1 VSEKTVINFQVK
13 GEGPSG
19 SSPAMFSNFLAVS
32 QVGTEVQFE
41 FVFLDLNLLAGML
54 EQLKAAG
61 AGTTPTVEGKTVAKV
76 VMPAAVF
83 AQMKGHFDRIYNA
96 LAQEGIPPK
105 PSEDKKDE
113 RHSTSNARL
122 S

>member
-1 VSEKTVINFQVK
+1 MSEKTIVNFQVK

-19 SSPAMFSNFLAVS
+19 PAPALFSNFLAVS

-61 AGTTPTVEGKTVAKV
+61 ATTTPTVEGKTVAKV

-83 AQMKGHFDRIYNA
+83 AQMKAHFDKIYNA
-96 LAQEGIPPK
+96 LAQEGIPPI
-105 PSEDKKDE
+105 PSEEKKDE
-113 RHSTSNARL
+113 RHSTSNVG
-122 S
+122 

>member
-1 VSEKTVINFQVK
+1 MSEKTTVNFQVK
-13 GEGPSG
+13 GEGPG
-19 SSPAMFSNFLAVS
+19 GQAQALFSNFLAVS

-61 AGTTPTVEGKTVAKV
+61 AGSITTSPTVEGKTVAKV

-83 AQMKGHFDRIYNA
+83 AQMKEHFDKIYNA

-105 PSEDKKDE
+105 AEEKKDE
-113 RHSTSNARL
+113 RHSTSVR
-122 S
+122 